1 MSPERKTLK
10 IVCFLSA
17 AAAIACVV
25 AGCLALA
32 GGPSDADAQPL
43 GGVGGVL
50 ALLAGVAAGALCVLG
65 IRGANRPSSA
75 GGARAAG
82 IVAAVVGCAAAVAGA
97 LSGSAGIAVAVTSA
111 LAGMLAIAGTVFA
124 HRVLEQSRR

>member
-25 AGCLALA
+25 AGCLALV
-32 GGPSDADAQPL
+32 SADARPQPL
-43 GGVGGVL
+43 GIVGGVL

-82 IVAAVVGCAAAVAGA
+82 IVAAVVGCAAAVAGV

-111 LAGMLAIAGTVFA
+111 LAGMLAIAGTVYA